1 MLTCIYNLQQL
12 SCDGQVIMFTIFTAF
27 TRFAIVRP
35 SEPKDLNLIKE
46 TRKVHEDEDGD
57 LSPPRKNVTQDDCDV
72 ITIGTGTLVLF
83 YFFCVLGIVQLYQCL
98 TPS

>member
-1 MLTCIYNLQQL
+1 M
-12 SCDGQVIMFTIFTAF
+12 
-27 TRFAIVRP
+27 RP

-57 LSPPRKNVTQDDCDV
+57 LSPPRKNVAQDDYDV
-72 ITIGTGTLVLF
+72 ITIGTGILVLF